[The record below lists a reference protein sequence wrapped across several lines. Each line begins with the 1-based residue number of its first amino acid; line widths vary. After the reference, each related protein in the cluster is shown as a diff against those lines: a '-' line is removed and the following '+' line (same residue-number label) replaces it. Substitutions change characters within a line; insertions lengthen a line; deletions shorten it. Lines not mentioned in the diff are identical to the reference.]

1 MYLFVNFRM
10 MIGQLTAIRVCEV
23 LSLSGGKNRFE
34 KNNIFWMI
42 EPGSSSI
49 SAFWPCLFLPSDVEK

>member
-1 MYLFVNFRM
+1 M
-10 MIGQLTAIRVCEV
+10 GQLTAIRVCEV

-34 KNNIFWMI
+34 KFFFFWMI